1 LHGAASLQ
9 DAAGQRFRTRPER
22 FAPQIFEIVL
32 IGAKLRHQLERASV
46 VLSHEAE
53 IGRTKAGR
61 IFEKVLEN
69 RLQLAG

>member
-1 LHGAASLQ
+1 M
-9 DAAGQRFRTRPER
+9 
-22 FAPQIFEIVL
+22 IVL
-32 IGAKLRHQLERASV
+32 ISAELRHQLEGVSV

-61 IFEKVLEN
+61 IIEKVLEN